1 MLRRVCRY
9 MCSNNLGK
17 NTELLRRFQVL
28 NEEITDNTD
37 KIKSLQKQVGI
48 W

>member
-1 MLRRVCRY
+1 
-9 MCSNNLGK
+9 MCSNSLGK